1 MILSIMLHFSS
12 CICPADRT
20 QSTPQV
26 MFFKH
31 ILCHPESYIPFS
43 SSRFLLPPHFL
54 QLHALSALLLAPT
67 AVSLRRLSSPGKA
80 WVSRLAARSDT
91 RVALQGLLARG
102 GRAVA
107 PGRLEHLVS
116 QVQWGVG
123 RIGKTYIGFA
133 RHKSGGQG
141 GLYVQRSRDVV

>member
-1 MILSIMLHFSS
+1 MVCLRFFRVLTPRCDKGFFYEIVRAPFAFMNADIGQTFFRS
-12 CICPADRT
+12 CRSVPPSVPR
-20 QSTPQV
+20 QPLPY
-26 MFFKH
+26 K
-31 ILCHPESYIPFS
+31 FS
-43 SSRFLLPPHFL
+43 SSNTNYVVPLPPLPRHFL
-54 QLHALSALLLAPT
+54 QLHVLSALLLAPT

-116 QVQWGVG
+116 QV
-123 RIGKTYIGFA
+123 K
-133 RHKSGGQG
+133 
-141 GLYVQRSRDVV
+141 